1 MAAGRGGLAQGARA
15 SSLPTFIHS
24 VRSLVSRLQRDGVNM
39 AEERREVRIEE
50 RLKIKIGEFHLHYI
64 VAFIKLLVFI

>member
-1 MAAGRGGLAQGARA
+1 
-15 SSLPTFIHS
+15 
-24 VRSLVSRLQRDGVNM
+24 M